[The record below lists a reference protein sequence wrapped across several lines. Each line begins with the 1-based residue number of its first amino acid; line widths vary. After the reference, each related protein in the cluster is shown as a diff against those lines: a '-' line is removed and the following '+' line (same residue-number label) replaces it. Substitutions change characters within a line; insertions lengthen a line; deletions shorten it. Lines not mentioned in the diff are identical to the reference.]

1 VSKNVIVRLFMGSI
15 IAVVAGCI
23 LGFIAVVAGYGGGAF
38 AMDGPDVV
46 GIQPTPFALAIA
58 ALMVVTLVVLVAGA
72 IAGVVAWVG
81 ALISTAQLDE
91 KLWFVALLAL
101 GVWNL
106 GIVAMVVYVIAGP
119 DGASRQAARPVS
131 AAS

>member
-1 VSKNVIVRLFMGSI
+1 MSKNDIVRLFMGSVV
-15 IAVVAGCI
+15 AVVAGCV
-23 LGFIAVVAGYGGGAF
+23 LGFIAIVAGHGGGAF

-46 GIQPTPFALAIA
+46 GIQPTPFALAIV
-58 ALMVVTLVVLVAGA
+58 ALLVVALVILVAGA

-131 AAS
+131 AA